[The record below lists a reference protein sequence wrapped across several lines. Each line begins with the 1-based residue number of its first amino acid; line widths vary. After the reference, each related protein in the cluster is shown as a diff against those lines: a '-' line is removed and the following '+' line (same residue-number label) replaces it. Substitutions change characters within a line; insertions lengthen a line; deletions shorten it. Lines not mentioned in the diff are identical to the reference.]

1 MVEQKNSDGM
11 EKKRYE
17 DFYRKLRVRIRKWL
31 DERETEHKWAEILL
45 LAPDLFHLL
54 VCLLFDKDVPER
66 EKTKILMAVAYFISP
81 LDLLPELLL
90 GPVAFVD
97 DIAIACFI
105 LNSLMKNVEPEVIE
119 RHWAGEDDLLELVAI
134 VVSRGDAWL
143 GSGLFRR
150 IKGYLDK
157 TEKKQK

>member
-1 MVEQKNSDGM
+1 MAEQRNSDGM
-11 EKKRYE
+11 EKRYE
-17 DFYRKLRVRIRKWL
+17 DFYRKLRGRIRKWL
-31 DERETEHKWAEILL
+31 DGREKKHKWAEILL

-66 EKTKILMAVAYFISP
+66 EKTKILMAIAYFISP

-97 DIAIACFI
+97 DVAIACFV
-105 LNSLMKNVEPEVIE
+105 LNSLVKNVEPEVIE
-119 RHWAGEDDLLELVAI
+119 RHWAGEDDLLEIVAV
-134 VVSRGDAWL
+134 VVSHGDAWL

-150 IKGYLDK
+150 IKGFLGK

>member
-1 MVEQKNSDGM
+1 MAEQRNSDVM
-11 EKKRYE
+11 QKRCE
-17 DFYRKLRVRIRKWL
+17 DFYQKLRVRIRKWL

-119 RHWAGEDDLLELVAI
+119 RHWAGEDDLVELVAI

-150 IKGYLDK
+150 I
-157 TEKKQK
+157 

>member
-1 MVEQKNSDGM
+1 MPEGKIFLVFAFLMEPRGVLWRFLGSTPFFQHIRRHVVE
-11 EKKRYE
+11 
-17 DFYRKLRVRIRKWL
+17 
-31 DERETEHKWAEILL
+31 
-45 LAPDLFHLL
+45 LFHLL

-66 EKTKILMAVAYFISP
+66 EKTKILMAIAYFISP

-97 DIAIACFI
+97 DVAIACFV
-105 LNSLMKNVEPEVIE
+105 LNSLMKNVEPEIIN
-119 RHWAGEDDLLELVAI
+119 RHWAGEDDVLELVEI
-134 VVSRGDAWL
+134 VVSHGDAWL

-150 IKGYLDK
+150 IKGFLDK